1 MADVQ
6 FTSALAGTVL
16 VISGGYFASF
26 QISDSDRAG
35 LGKFVGTVS
44 LPSLLFN
51 QMATLNFKTINWKI
65 MITAL
70 VAKVL
75 PAVAETARHL
85 SKLHRANGG

>member
-51 QMATLNFKTINWKI
+51 QMATLNFKTINWKR
-65 MITAL
+65 
-70 VAKVL
+70 L
-75 PAVAETARHL
+75 PPWWQR
-85 SKLHRANGG
+85 SSSSRRR